1 MLVGRE
7 TFATLGVLCVFV
19 LPLGILTGCGGPEDE
34 SEQEGTEPA
43 REPARETTSEDYAVI
58 RVSGT
63 PDTTYSGTYGT
74 ANEVRIVDDATVED
88 GPTDYEVGTVEAE
101 DGVLNAAFS
110 KTQPGR
116 EELRVEILVDEEV
129 ITQSETSAEL
139 GSATVNW
146 RPSGALP
153 EETLPR
159 EGEK

>member
-1 MLVGRE
+1 M
-7 TFATLGVLCVFV
+7 
-19 LPLGILTGCGGPEDE
+19 
-34 SEQEGTEPA
+34 
-43 REPARETTSEDYAVI
+43 

-63 PDTTYSGTYGT
+63 SGITYSGTYGT
-74 ANEVRIVDDATVED
+74 VSEVRIVDDATAED
-88 GPTDYEVGTVEAE
+88 EPTDYEVGTVETE

-129 ITQSETSAEL
+129 VTQSQTSAEL

-146 RPSGALP
+146 KPEGALP

-159 EGEK
+159 ESEK

>member
-1 MLVGRE
+1 M
-7 TFATLGVLCVFV
+7 
-19 LPLGILTGCGGPEDE
+19 
-34 SEQEGTEPA
+34 
-43 REPARETTSEDYAVI
+43 

-63 PDTTYSGTYGT
+63 SGITYSGTYGT

-88 GPTDYEVGTVEAE
+88 EPTDYEVETVETE

-116 EELRVEILVDEEV
+116 EELRVEILVDSEV
-129 ITQSETSAEL
+129 GTQSQTSEEL

-146 RPSGALP
+146 KLEGALP

>member
-1 MLVGRE
+1 MVGRKI
-7 TFATLGVLCVFV
+7 FAKLGVLCVFV
-19 LPLGILTGCGGPEDE
+19 LALGMLTRCGSPEDE
-34 SEQEGTEPA
+34 DEQGEAEPTK
-43 REPARETTSEDYAVI
+43 ETASEDYAVV

-63 PDTTYSGTYGT
+63 SGITYSGTYGT
-74 ANEVRIVDDATVED
+74 ASEVRIVDDATVED
-88 GPTDYEVGTVEAE
+88 EPTDYEVGTVDTE

-116 EELRVEILVDEEV
+116 EELRAEILVDEEV
-129 ITQSETSAEL
+129 VTQSETSAEL

-146 RPSGALP
+146 KPEGALP